1 MAMMLFFY
9 IYNMKIIKKINLKS
23 GSGVYS
29 IEDRFEYEGKTLE
42 VCECTTCNDCY
53 FNKKSARECAKFS
66 CFSISPARSVMYKL
80 VEH

>member
-1 MAMMLFFY
+1 
-9 IYNMKIIKKINLKS
+9 MKIIKKINLKS

-29 IEDRFEYEGKTLE
+29 IGDRIEYEGEILE
-42 VCECTTCNDCY
+42 VHECTTCSNCY
-53 FNKKSARECAKFS
+53 FNKKSVRECAKFS